1 MTENAPKSDRDRA
14 RACRER
20 KREAGEPAIPAFD
33 RVLRDELFRA
43 YHAGELT
50 VDLLELMN
58 RVVGRIAGD
67 DARKQR
73 GCRPARRRGK
83 KQRKCITA
91 RALQE
96 DDRVGVRGESRVTRH
111 L

>member
-20 KREAGEPAIPAFD
+20 KLKAGEPAIPAFD
-33 RVLRDELFRA
+33 RVLRDELFRT

-58 RVVGRIAGD
+58 RVVDRIAAG

-73 GCRPARRRGK
+73 GCRQIIVTLRDRAGDHRRRPRSRGASRFVPQLRQARRR
-83 KQRKCITA
+83 
-91 RALQE
+91 
-96 DDRVGVRGESRVTRH
+96 
-111 L
+111 